1 MILSTPPSHSYSKV
15 GSDAAQITLLAVRKR
30 FRRMGIGRYLMQV
43 HSHGCAAVHVHEC
56 ALYMTGMYSHV
67 YNPGVYV
74 HVCTVHVG
82 IC

>member
-1 MILSTPPSHSYSKV
+1 
-15 GSDAAQITLLAVRKR
+15 
-30 FRRMGIGRYLMQV
+30 MQV